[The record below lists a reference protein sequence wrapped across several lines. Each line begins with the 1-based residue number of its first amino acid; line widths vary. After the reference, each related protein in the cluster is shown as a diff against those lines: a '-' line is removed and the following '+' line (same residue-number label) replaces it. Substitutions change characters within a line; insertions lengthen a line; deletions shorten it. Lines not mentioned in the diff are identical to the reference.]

1 METMMKNLEK
11 NDMMVGVNAI
21 IFNSRNELLLSKRKN
36 CLGDGLY
43 SLVGGHLKKGESIE
57 ECIIREL
64 FEEIGII
71 VDINDVE
78 VVNFAFVAVGVP
90 MIEIGVYISKYQG
103 EPFNKEQYYSSDI
116 KFFKLNELPEIFRA
130 TKANIDLFLKNKFY
144 DSDANV
150 YVGSKK

>member
-21 IFNSRNELLLSKRKN
+21 IFNSRNELLLAKRKN

-78 VVNFAFVAVGVP
+78 VVNFASTLVTTGIFASNTS
-90 MIEIGVYISKYQG
+90 IFSKNSLNSLLA
-103 EPFNKEQYYSSDI
+103 FSI
-116 KFFKLNELPEIFRA
+116 FFE
-130 TKANIDLFLKNKFY
+130 
-144 DSDANV
+144 
-150 YVGSKK
+150 